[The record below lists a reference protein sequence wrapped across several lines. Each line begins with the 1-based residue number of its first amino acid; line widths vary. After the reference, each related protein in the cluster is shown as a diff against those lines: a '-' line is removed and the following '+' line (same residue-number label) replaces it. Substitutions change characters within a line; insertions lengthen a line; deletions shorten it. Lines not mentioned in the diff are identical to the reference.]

1 MGGVF
6 LYSFG
11 SWGMILAGAAAGS
24 INGLLGAGGGMVLV
38 PLLTKLTSL
47 DDEQIFPASV
57 AIMFP
62 VSAVSLSVIAFTE
75 GIPLTAALPYL
86 IGGSIGG
93 IAAGIWG
100 KHIPV
105 KWLHRILG
113 GLILWGGI
121 RYLC

>member
-6 LYSFG
+6 LYSFD
-11 SWGMILAGAAAGS
+11 SWGMILAGALSGS
-24 INGLLGAGGGMVLV
+24 VNGLLGAGGGMVLV
-38 PLLTKLTSL
+38 PMLAKLTDL
-47 DDEQIFPASV
+47 EEKQIFPASV
-57 AIMFP
+57 AVMLP

-75 GIPLTAALPYL
+75 GIPLMEALPYL